1 MQVELQLQ
9 GRMPFLEGERGA
21 PKEPEIALEEIL
33 AHDFVDALVLHLLTG
48 GEEHAQ
54 QVFLPLV
61 VRRQQ
66 GLVRHVLPLALG
78 EALERVIGVGLVD
91 PAELVEHAGAFDLE
105 RWDRAEQVPLAF
117 HMIFQLAAA
126 ADDEA
131 LFGHVEPVER
141 AARQLE
147 LLKDGD
153 LIAGHM
159 AVTDQER
166 RTGKRRK
173 TTADK
178 PRRLVLYAFRLS
190 RPREGFVVSAAIV
203 HEGAPSGLLGGN
215 WRWE

>member
-9 GRMPFLEGERGA
+9 GGMPFLEGERGA

-48 GEEHAQ
+48 GEEDPQ

-61 VRRQQ
+61 VQRQQ

-105 RWDRAEQVPLAF
+105 RRDRAEQVPLAF

-131 LFGHVEPVER
+131 LFGHLDPSSAPPGNLSSSRMVIFSPAIWPSRIRNAAPARDARPEPTN
-141 AARQLE
+141 
-147 LLKDGD
+147 
-153 LIAGHM
+153 H
-159 AVTDQER
+159 AVLFST
-166 RTGKRRK
+166 
-173 TTADK
+173 
-178 PRRLVLYAFRLS
+178 
-190 RPREGFVVSAAIV
+190 
-203 HEGAPSGLLGGN
+203 PSGFRGLAKAS
-215 WRWE
+215 